1 MNSRM
6 SLQKGI
12 KRISEVQL
20 TEKLLLK
27 YWFKES
33 GFKTTQE
40 NVFNFCA
47 QPDLNKKTKP
57 WGPTPDVWIIFK
69 AFTHHNRSQVM
80 DSFQT
85 DLNVEL
91 VDPVCIKL

>member
-40 NVFNFCA
+40 NVINFCA
-47 QPDLNKKTKP
+47 WPDLNKKTKP
-57 WGPTPDVWIIFK
+57 
-69 AFTHHNRSQVM
+69 
-80 DSFQT
+80 
-85 DLNVEL
+85 
-91 VDPVCIKL
+91 